1 MVDEHS
7 PSAEKEETSSFKEE
21 VGTNQMP
28 EDVEALKKALATETA
43 RAEDYLEGWKRA
55 QADFINFKR
64 RTEQEKAETS
74 KFATAILILNLLP
87 VVDDLQRA
95 FNSVSASLAGLTWVN
110 GMQLIHRKLE
120 GILEAQ
126 GLSQIKAVGEKFDPH
141 FHEAVMYKEGDE
153 GVVIEEVQK
162 GYKLHDRVI
171 RPTLVVVGKGTEK
184 PSPEEGNKE
193 SSPDS
198 EDKR

>member
-7 PSAEKEETSSFKEE
+7 PSVEKEDIGPPKEE
-21 VGTNQMP
+21 VGTTQMP
-28 EDVEALKKALATETA
+28 EDVEALKKALAAETA
-43 RAEDYLEGWKRA
+43 RAEDYLSGWKRA

-64 RTEQEKAETS
+64 RTEQEKAEAT
-74 KFATAILILNLLP
+74 KFSNAMLILNLLP
-87 VVDDLQRA
+87 VLDDLQRA

-126 GLSQIKAVGEKFDPH
+126 GLSQIKALGEKFDPH

-171 RPTLVVVGKGTEK
+171 RPSLVVVGKGAEK
-184 PSPEEGNKE
+184 PSADEGPKE
-193 SSPDS
+193 SSSHS
-198 EDKR
+198 EDKH